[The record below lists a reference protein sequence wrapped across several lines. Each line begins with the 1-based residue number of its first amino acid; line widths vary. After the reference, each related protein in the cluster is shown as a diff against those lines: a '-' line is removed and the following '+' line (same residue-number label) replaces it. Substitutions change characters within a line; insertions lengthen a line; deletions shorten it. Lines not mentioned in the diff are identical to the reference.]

1 MGNTPMYE
9 LQYLPLFYDDLLA
22 TVKYLSEVLH
32 NPKAAN
38 KLIDDVENAILNR
51 LPNAEA
57 FEPFHSLKERRYP
70 YYRIYVNNYI
80 VYYVVIEH
88 RIMEVRRLLYVGRNR
103 DQMERTVPLFPP
115 VFFIKNSPHQFL
127 WTGFPPAQ
135 R

>member
-1 MGNTPMYE
+1 MGSTPMYE

-22 TVKYLSEVLH
+22 TVKYLSEALH

-38 KLIDDVENAILNR
+38 KLIDDVENSILDR

-103 DQMERTVPLFPP
+103 DQIL
-115 VFFIKNSPHQFL
+115 
-127 WTGFPPAQ
+127 
-135 R
+135 

>member
-1 MGNTPMYE
+1 MGSTPMYE

-38 KLIDDVENAILNR
+38 KLIDDVENAILDR

-88 RIMEVRRLLYVGRNR
+88 RIMEVRRFLYVGRNR
-103 DQMERTVPLFPP
+103 DQIL
-115 VFFIKNSPHQFL
+115 
-127 WTGFPPAQ
+127 
-135 R
+135 

>member
-1 MGNTPMYE
+1 MGSTPMYE

-70 YYRIYVNNYI
+70 YYLYKEFAPSVSLD
-80 VYYVVIEH
+80 
-88 RIMEVRRLLYVGRNR
+88 RLSASSKISRS
-103 DQMERTVPLFPP
+103 LFSQPRQASVMDLP
-115 VFFIKNSPHQFL
+115 
-127 WTGFPPAQ
+127 
-135 R
+135 

>member
-1 MGNTPMYE
+1 MGSTPMYE

-22 TVKYLSEVLH
+22 TVKYLSEVLY

-38 KLIDDVENAILNR
+38 KLIDDVENAILDR

-103 DQMERTVPLFPP
+103 DQIL
-115 VFFIKNSPHQFL
+115 
-127 WTGFPPAQ
+127 
-135 R
+135 

>member
-1 MGNTPMYE
+1 MGSTPMYE

-88 RIMEVRRLLYVGRNR
+88 RIMEVRRLLYVG
-103 DQMERTVPLFPP
+103 
-115 VFFIKNSPHQFL
+115 KS
-127 WTGFPPAQ
+127 
-135 R
+135 

>member
-1 MGNTPMYE
+1 MGSTPMYE

-38 KLIDDVENAILNR
+38 KLIDNVENAILDR

-103 DQMERTVPLFPP
+103 DQIL
-115 VFFIKNSPHQFL
+115 
-127 WTGFPPAQ
+127 
-135 R
+135 

>member
-1 MGNTPMYE
+1 MGSTPMYE

-38 KLIDDVENAILNR
+38 KLIDDVENAILDR
-51 LPNAEA
+51 LTNAKA

-103 DQMERTVPLFPP
+103 DQIL
-115 VFFIKNSPHQFL
+115 
-127 WTGFPPAQ
+127 
-135 R
+135 

>member
-1 MGNTPMYE
+1 MGSTPMYE

-103 DQMERTVPLFPP
+103 DQIL
-115 VFFIKNSPHQFL
+115 
-127 WTGFPPAQ
+127 
-135 R
+135 

>member
-1 MGNTPMYE
+1 MGSTPMYE

-22 TVKYLSEVLH
+22 TVKYLSEALH

-103 DQMERTVPLFPP
+103 DQIL
-115 VFFIKNSPHQFL
+115 
-127 WTGFPPAQ
+127 
-135 R
+135 

>member
-1 MGNTPMYE
+1 MGSTPMYE

-103 DQMERTVPLFPP
+103 DHIL
-115 VFFIKNSPHQFL
+115 
-127 WTGFPPAQ
+127 
-135 R
+135 

>member
-1 MGNTPMYE
+1 MGSTPMYE

-38 KLIDDVENAILNR
+38 KLIDDVENAILDR

-103 DQMERTVPLFPP
+103 NQIL
-115 VFFIKNSPHQFL
+115 
-127 WTGFPPAQ
+127 
-135 R
+135 

>member
-1 MGNTPMYE
+1 MGSTPMYE

-22 TVKYLSEVLH
+22 TVKYLSEALH

-38 KLIDDVENAILNR
+38 KLIDDVENAVLDR

-103 DQMERTVPLFPP
+103 DQIL
-115 VFFIKNSPHQFL
+115 
-127 WTGFPPAQ
+127 
-135 R
+135 

>member
-1 MGNTPMYE
+1 MGSTPMYE
-9 LQYLPLFYDDLLA
+9 LQYLPLFYDDLHA

-38 KLIDDVENAILNR
+38 KLIDDVENAILDR

-103 DQMERTVPLFPP
+103 DQIL
-115 VFFIKNSPHQFL
+115 
-127 WTGFPPAQ
+127 
-135 R
+135 

>member
-1 MGNTPMYE
+1 MGSTPMYE

-38 KLIDDVENAILNR
+38 KLIDDVENAILDR
-51 LPNAEA
+51 MPNAEA

-103 DQMERTVPLFPP
+103 DQIL
-115 VFFIKNSPHQFL
+115 
-127 WTGFPPAQ
+127 
-135 R
+135 

>member
-1 MGNTPMYE
+1 MGSTPMYE

-22 TVKYLSEVLH
+22 TVKYLSEALH

-38 KLIDDVENAILNR
+38 KLIDDVGNAILDR

-88 RIMEVRRLLYVGRNR
+88 RIMEVRRLLYVGRNL
-103 DQMERTVPLFPP
+103 DQIL
-115 VFFIKNSPHQFL
+115 
-127 WTGFPPAQ
+127 
-135 R
+135 

>member
-1 MGNTPMYE
+1 MGSTPMYE

-22 TVKYLSEVLH
+22 TVKNLSEVLH

-103 DQMERTVPLFPP
+103 DQIL
-115 VFFIKNSPHQFL
+115 
-127 WTGFPPAQ
+127 
-135 R
+135 

>member
-1 MGNTPMYE
+1 MGSTPMYE

-38 KLIDDVENAILNR
+38 KLIDDVENAILDR

-80 VYYVVIEH
+80 VYNVVIEH

-103 DQMERTVPLFPP
+103 DQIL
-115 VFFIKNSPHQFL
+115 
-127 WTGFPPAQ
+127 
-135 R
+135 

>member
-1 MGNTPMYE
+1 MGSTPMYE

-38 KLIDDVENAILNR
+38 KLIDDVENAILDR

-88 RIMEVRRLLYVGRNR
+88 RIMEVRRLLYLGRNR
-103 DQMERTVPLFPP
+103 DQIL
-115 VFFIKNSPHQFL
+115 
-127 WTGFPPAQ
+127 
-135 R
+135 

>member
-1 MGNTPMYE
+1 MGSTPMYE

-38 KLIDDVENAILNR
+38 KLFDDVENAILDR

-103 DQMERTVPLFPP
+103 DQIL
-115 VFFIKNSPHQFL
+115 
-127 WTGFPPAQ
+127 
-135 R
+135 

>member
-1 MGNTPMYE
+1 MGSTPMYE

-88 RIMEVRRLLYVGRNR
+88 RIMEVRRFLYVGRNR
-103 DQMERTVPLFPP
+103 DQIL
-115 VFFIKNSPHQFL
+115 
-127 WTGFPPAQ
+127 
-135 R
+135 

>member
-1 MGNTPMYE
+1 MGSTPMYE

-38 KLIDDVENAILNR
+38 KLIDDVENAILDR
-51 LPNAEA
+51 LPDAEA

-103 DQMERTVPLFPP
+103 DQIL
-115 VFFIKNSPHQFL
+115 
-127 WTGFPPAQ
+127 
-135 R
+135 